1 MILDQAATP
10 TNAPKFTFA
19 WDGGLPQF
27 FVTLGFILVVYGLLI
42 FAFFKICRRK
52 AAFIILGVSGV
63 LFLVAYLL
71 NLTYV
76 AIFVAAS
83 FAAAIA
89 ICLFANLG
97 DLRSFLANP
106 FRKTSAKAAN
116 FGVEKIYNREQLYKK
131 IETAVLALS
140 KTKTGAI
147 MTFERNTS
155 LKDIIKNGVPVNAPV
170 SPELLLTIFYTGTRL
185 HDGAVVI
192 HGNEIVAASVFFT
205 PTTKPFAGK
214 YGSRHRAAIGISEI
228 SDSVTV
234 VVSEETGRISFAVN
248 GELES
253 VDQSIFLRVFE
264 NYMNDKSNQPAQ
276 ED

>member
-1 MILDQAATP
+1 MGQ
-10 TNAPKFTFA
+10 FA
-19 WDGGLPQF
+19 WEYGPLYF
-27 FVTLGFILVVYGLLI
+27 SLTLSLLLVVYGLLV
-42 FAFFKICRRK
+42 FAFFKVCRRK
-52 AAFIILGVSGV
+52 AAFIALGVTAFFFTISF
-63 LFLVAYLL
+63 LFSLLYLAIISA
-71 NLTYV
+71 
-76 AIFVAAS
+76 AIFATAVT
-83 FAAAIA
+83 

-97 DLRSFLANP
+97 DLRAFIANP
-106 FRKTSAKAAN
+106 FKKTSAKAAN
-116 FGVEKIYNREQLYKK
+116 FGVEKIYNREVLYKK
-131 IETAVLALS
+131 IETAVIALS
-140 KTKTGAI
+140 KSKTGAI
-147 MTFERNTS
+147 MTFEKNTS
-155 LKDIIKNGVPVNAPV
+155 LKDIIKNGIPVHAPV

-228 SDSVTV
+228 SDAVTV

-264 NYMNDKSNQPAQ
+264 NYMNDKSGSS
-276 ED
+276 EE

>member
-1 MILDQAATP
+1 MNVQ
-10 TNAPKFTFA
+10 FA
-19 WDGGLPQF
+19 WEYGPLYF
-27 FVTLGFILVVYGLLI
+27 ALTLSLLLVTYGLLA
-42 FAFFKICRRK
+42 FAFYKVCRRK
-52 AAFIILGVSGV
+52 AAFITLGVTGT
-63 LFLVAYLL
+63 LFLVAFLFSLL
-71 NLTYV
+71 YV
-76 AIFVAAS
+76 AII
-83 FAAAIA
+83 AAAIFIA
-89 ICLFANLG
+89 SITICLFANLG

-106 FRKTSAKAAN
+106 FKKTSAKAAN
-116 FGVEKIYNREQLYKK
+116 FGVEKIYNREVLYKK
-131 IETAVLALS
+131 IETAVIALS
-140 KTKTGAI
+140 KSKTGAI
-147 MTFERNTS
+147 MTFEKNTS
-155 LKDIIKNGVPVNAPV
+155 LKDIIKNGIPVHAPV

-228 SDSVTV
+228 SDAVTV

-264 NYMNDKSNQPAQ
+264 NYMNDKSGSQ
-276 ED
+276 EEKED